1 MTKINSRAKGKSAE
15 RELINLLKEMLPED
29 LTSELTRNLDQTRE
43 GGYDILG
50 LKGWALEVKRYA
62 KVEPGDKARFW
73 TQACEQARK
82 DGTRPALAY
91 REDRRDWRVI
101 LSANDVTSDYMTGM
115 DLDYTFEMSL
125 PMFTFVIRRGYV

>member
-1 MTKINSRAKGKSAE
+1 MPKINSRAKGKSAE

-29 LTSELTRNLDQTRE
+29 LTSELTRNLDQTRD
-43 GGYDILG
+43 GGHDILG

-62 KVEPGDKARFW
+62 KVDPGTKARFW
-73 TQACEQARK
+73 DQTLEQARK
-82 DGTRPALAY
+82 DGSRPALAY
-91 REDRRDWRVI
+91 REDRRDWRVV
-101 LSANDVTSDYMTGM
+101 LRADDVAADYMTGS